1 MYSNSI
7 SGLQRPKITYL
18 LKAGRR
24 IRLAEPGLAPTE
36 FFYGYQQL
44 LAQGCDTSIVEDSD
58 VGMAHPLPLVAR
70 IANKFSRLLGGLP
83 VGMALSLLMTRGY
96 QQLNN
101 DDCIVATTNG
111 MGMAL
116 ATAKALGKVKAPVLL
131 LAMGLLPIKPSRW
144 QIRLFG
150 ALTRHIHLACIS
162 RSEQAFLQQL
172 FPRQSIH
179 FIPFGVDMDFWQPAQ
194 APLGQHDYV
203 LAIGNDSHRDWATLV
218 AAWAPDLPLLK
229 IVTSLPVSAASSNV
243 EVIRGDWRT
252 CLLDDAQ
259 VLQLYQGARFV
270 VIPLRDTIQPAGQ
283 SVCLQAM
290 ACSRPV
296 ILSNVAGLWDRQL
309 MRDGDNVL
317 LVKPG
322 SVAELTHSARRLSSD
337 LELGDRL
344 GIAGRRLVKEQY
356 NTNIMANE
364 LVRLVQK
371 GLQP

>member
-1 MYSNSI
+1 M
-7 SGLQRPKITYL
+7 
-18 LKAGRR
+18 KAGRR
-24 IRLAEPGLAPTE
+24 TRLAEPGQTPTE

-44 LAQGCDTSIVEDSD
+44 LAQGFEALILEDSD
-58 VGMAHPLPLVAR
+58 VGMTSLSLGAR
-70 IANKFSRLLGGLP
+70 IANKLSSFLGGLP
-83 VGMALSLLMTRGY
+83 VGMALSMLMTRGY

-101 DDCIVATTNG
+101 ADCIVATTNG
-111 MGMAL
+111 LGMAL
-116 ATAKALGKVKAPVLL
+116 AIAKALGKVKAPVFL
-131 LAMGLLPIKPSRW
+131 LAMGLLPMKPSRW
-144 QIRLFG
+144 QLLLFG
-150 ALTRHIHLACIS
+150 ALTRHIHIACIS

-172 FPRQSIH
+172 FPRQLIH
-179 FIPFGVDMDFWQPAQ
+179 YIAFGVDVDFWQPTQ
-194 APLGQHDYV
+194 SPVGQHDYV

-218 AAWAPDLPLLK
+218 AAWVPDLPLLK
-229 IVTSLPVSAASSNV
+229 IVTSLPVSATSSNV

-259 VLQLYQGARFV
+259 VRQLYQGARFV

-290 ACSRPV
+290 ACGRPV

-309 MRDGDNVL
+309 MSDGDNVL

-322 SVAELTHSARRLSSD
+322 SVVELAHAARRLSSD

-371 GLQP
+371 VPQP